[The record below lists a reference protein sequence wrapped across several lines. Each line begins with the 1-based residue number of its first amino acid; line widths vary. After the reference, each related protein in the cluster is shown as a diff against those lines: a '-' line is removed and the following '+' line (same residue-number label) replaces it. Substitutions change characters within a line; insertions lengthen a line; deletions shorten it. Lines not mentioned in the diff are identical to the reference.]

1 MSENYP
7 YPPII
12 EAVIEVRVEG
22 PIDDASKKQVSKKLA
37 KFYPSEQLQFSKGI
51 SIDLDRDVAE
61 FEHVGTVVTRSNEDE
76 NEKAMLGSNGIAV
89 SQLAAYPAWD
99 VFFSR
104 FKRDW
109 LTWKSVIG
117 HRKVVQIGLR
127 YVNRIDVPMVEN
139 TARHEDYLTLQI
151 QLPVQYPNTVGYSL
165 MAKIPLIDI
174 NSTVTINSGAIAS
187 PIPGFAGFLL
197 DIDIIRQV
205 EVPQKDSD
213 IEMLLG
219 AMRDAKNDVF
229 QSLITDAARDTFRNE
244 QPLR

>member
-7 YPPII
+7 FPPIV
-12 EAVIEVRVEG
+12 EAVIEVRVDG
-22 PIDDASKKQVSKKLA
+22 QIDESSKQQVSRKLA
-37 KFYPSEQLQFSKGI
+37 KFYPSEQLQQSKGI
-51 SIDLDRDVAE
+51 NIDLERDVAE
-61 FEHVGTVVTRSNEDE
+61 IQHVGTVVTRSNEDE

-89 SQLAAYPAWD
+89 SQLAAYPSWD

-109 LTWKSVIG
+109 LTWKSVVG

-127 YVNRIDVPMVEN
+127 YVNRIDVPMVAN

-151 QLPVQYPNTVGYSL
+151 QLPERYPNTVGYSL
-165 MAKIPLIDI
+165 MAMVPLIEI
-174 NSTVTINSGAIAS
+174 QSTVTINSGAITS
-187 PIPGFAGFLL
+187 PIPDFAGFLL

-205 EVPQKDSD
+205 DVPQKDSD
-213 IEMLLG
+213 IETLLG
-219 AMRDAKNDVF
+219 AMRNAKNDVF
-229 QSLITDAARDTFRNE
+229 ESLITDAARDTFRHE